1 MKKRTPLI
9 LLLLAVCAVLLPML
23 LPSCANTSQAPS
35 GGKKDT
41 IPPYIIDI
49 RPLPG
54 VVGVPLEGARLIFS
68 FNEYVQIKTPSG
80 IVLSPPQ
87 NRPPKARLR
96 GRDLIHL
103 SRARDLPRPA

>member
-9 LLLLAVCAVLLPML
+9 LLLLAVCAILLPLL
-23 LPSCANTSQAPS
+23 LPSCANTTKAPS

-54 VVGVPLEGARLIFS
+54 VVGVPLEGARFVFT
-68 FNEYVQIKTPSG
+68 FNEYASSCPRRRTVP
-80 IVLSPPQ
+80 
-87 NRPPKARLR
+87 R
-96 GRDLIHL
+96 
-103 SRARDLPRPA
+103 RPACADTTWSSASRSPCSPT